1 MSLGI
6 KVPHISQCINCT
18 ATFSVEVF
26 KVDSPRWQAQRELA
40 HAQEIAMS
48 LAQRLIKAEMN
59 QSEARGR
66 QRRDAA
72 EKAAQKLNVQHL
84 RVEIAQRS
92 RTTLSQRIERSS

>member
-1 MSLGI
+1 
-6 KVPHISQCINCT
+6 
-18 ATFSVEVF
+18 
-26 KVDSPRWQAQRELA
+26 
-40 HAQEIAMS
+40 MS